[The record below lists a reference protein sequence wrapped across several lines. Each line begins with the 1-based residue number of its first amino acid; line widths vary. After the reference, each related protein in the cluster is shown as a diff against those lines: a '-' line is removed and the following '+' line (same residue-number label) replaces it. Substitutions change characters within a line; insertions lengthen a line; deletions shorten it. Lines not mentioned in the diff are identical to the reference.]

1 MKLKKS
7 SKRLWYT
14 SNFSSLQ
21 IGGFNLEL
29 YLGSERISQS
39 WSGLG
44 ISLYIRREESAFLYF
59 SKSFKKVLFAL
70 NFELLCTV
78 STPTHCQQLMK
89 AVGSNGS
96 WALPFMSKVMV

>member
-1 MKLKKS
+1 VHFCTFPKLV
-7 SKRLWYT
+7 
-14 SNFSSLQ
+14 FE
-21 IGGFNLEL
+21 I
-29 YLGSERISQS
+29 
-39 WSGLG
+39 
-44 ISLYIRREESAFLYF
+44 
-59 SKSFKKVLFAL
+59 LFAL

>member
-1 MKLKKS
+1 VHFC
-7 SKRLWYT
+7 T
-14 SNFSSLQ
+14 FP
-21 IGGFNLEL
+21 NLVFEIL
-29 YLGSERISQS
+29 LAR
-39 WSGLG
+39 
-44 ISLYIRREESAFLYF
+44 
-59 SKSFKKVLFAL
+59 